1 MKKLTATETREALEK
16 KSAKLSAANKKIK
29 SHKEF
34 ISRLR
39 NALRREIHRREDA
52 EEKAKDLQERSDK
65 QANIIQEQYAL
76 RYRGNKIGDILG
88 DISLKDLLEII
99 VHQRHNM
106 VFKHYQA
113 VSDLYPDGNY
123 GYLIDLDLDSSPYVC
138 PDGALHL
145 EFRYS
150 PDNLET

>member
-1 MKKLTATETREALEK
+1 MKKLTATEAREALEK

-39 NALRREIHRREDA
+39 NALRREIHRREEA

-65 QANIIQEQYAL
+65 QAKIIQEQYAL
-76 RYRGNKIGDILG
+76 RYRGNGIGDILG
-88 DISLKDLLEII
+88 DISLNDLLEII
-99 VHQRHNM
+99 IHQRHNM
-106 VFKHYQA
+106 VFKYYQVPA
-113 VSDLYPDGNY
+113 SSPMERDDGF
-123 GYLIDLDLDSSPYVC
+123 LIDLDLDSSPYVC

-145 EFRYS
+145 DFKYS
-150 PDNLET
+150 PDNYET

>member
-16 KSAKLSAANKKIK
+16 KSAKLSAANRKIK

-39 NALRREIHRREDA
+39 NALRREIHRREEA

-65 QANIIQEQYAL
+65 QAKIIQEQYAL
-76 RYRGNKIGDILG
+76 RYRGNRIGDILG

-99 VHQRHNM
+99 MHQRHNI
-106 VFKHYQA
+106 VFKHYPA
-113 VSDLYPDGNY
+113 NGDY

-150 PDNLET
+150 PDNYET

>member
-1 MKKLTATETREALEK
+1 MAKEK
-16 KSAKLSAANKKIK
+16 
-29 SHKEF
+29 
-34 ISRLR
+34 
-39 NALRREIHRREDA
+39 A
-52 EEKAKDLQERSDK
+52 EESQMADLKEEIKELKRRLDTQK
-65 QANIIQEQYAL
+65 HIIQEQYAL

-99 VHQRHNM
+99 MHQRHNM
-106 VFKHYQA
+106 VFKHYPEG
-113 VSDLYPDGNY
+113 DY
-123 GYLIDLDLDSSPYVC
+123 GYLIDIDLESSPYVC

>member
-99 VHQRHNM
+99 MHQRHNI
-106 VFKHYQA
+106 VFKQYQA